1 MFSLHIDTARTWR
14 GGQAQVLYTVTGLR
28 ARGKRTVLVA
38 HPRGELRRR
47 MANGSD
53 LIALAPRTEFDPV
66 AAWRLVRVL
75 RRLRPEVVHAHDPH
89 GVAVAALAMTSLR
102 TSPPLVASRRIEFS
116 IGQNRLSRWKYQQVD
131 GFIANSEA
139 IRGRL
144 LASAIPP
151 TKTTVVHEGVDVD
164 AIARL
169 QAADARAALGLPR
182 EARIVGNIAALV
194 PHKGQHDLIDAA
206 AIVVRAVPEAQF
218 VICGD
223 GESRRALE
231 DHIRRRQLKRHVVL
245 TGFRTDVLAL
255 LKDFDLF
262 ALSSV
267 AEGMC
272 TALVEAMAASK
283 AAVATCVGGV
293 PEVLADGETGFL
305 VPPCHPEAMAA
316 RIIELLRDEALRL
329 RMGRAARERA
339 REAFTIDRMVDGT
352 IAAYDTL
359 LNAGTFTC

>member
-28 ARGKRTVLVA
+28 ARGERAVLVA

-47 MANGSD
+47 MGDGSEV
-53 LIALAPRTEFDPV
+53 IALAPRTEFDPI
-66 AAWRLVRVL
+66 AAWRLGRL
-75 RRLRPEVVHAHDPH
+75 IRRLRPDVIHAHDPH
-89 GVAVAALAMTSLR
+89 GVAMAAMAITSLP
-102 TSPPLVASRRIEFS
+102 TSPALVASRRIEFS
-116 IGQNRLSRWKYQQVD
+116 IGQNRFSKWKYERVD

-144 LASAIPP
+144 LASAIPH

-164 AIARL
+164 AIARMP
-169 QAADARAALGLPR
+169 AADAHTALGLPR
-182 EARIVGNIAALV
+182 EAPIVGNIAALA
-194 PHKGQHDLIDAA
+194 PHKGQQDLIDAA
-206 AIVVRAVPEAQF
+206 AIVVRSVPEAQF

-231 DHIRRRQLKRHVVL
+231 DHIRRRQVERHVVL
-245 TGFRTDVLAL
+245 AGFRTDVLAL

-262 ALSSV
+262 VMSSV

-283 AAVATCVGGV
+283 AAVATRVGGV

-305 VPPCHPEAMAA
+305 VPPCDPEAMAA
-316 RIIELLRDEALRL
+316 HIVELLRDEPLRS
-329 RMGRAARERA
+329 RMGRAALERA
-339 REAFTIDRMVDGT
+339 RASFTVDRMVDGT
-352 IAAYDTL
+352 MAAYDTL
-359 LNAGTFTC
+359 LTAGAFSR

>member
-28 ARGKRTVLVA
+28 ARGERAMLVA

-47 MANGSD
+47 MANGSEV
-53 LIALAPRTEFDPV
+53 IALAPHAEFDPI
-66 AAWRLVRVL
+66 AAWRLGRL
-75 RRLRPEVVHAHDPH
+75 IRRLKPDVIHAHDPH
-89 GVAVAALAMTSLR
+89 GVAMAALAIRSLS
-102 TSPPLVASRRIEFS
+102 TPPALVAARRIEFS
-116 IGQNRLSRWKYQQVD
+116 IGQNRLSRWKYEQVD

-144 LASAIPP
+144 VACAIPRA
-151 TKTTVVHEGVDVD
+151 KTTVVHEGVNVD
-164 AIARL
+164 AIARMPTAD
-169 QAADARAALGLPR
+169 AADAFGLSR
-182 EARIVGNIAALV
+182 DARIVGNIAALA
-194 PHKGQHDLIDAA
+194 PHKGQDDLIDAA
-206 AIVVRAVPEAQF
+206 AIVVRSIPEAQF

-231 DHIRRRQLKRHVVL
+231 DRIRRRQLGQHVVL
-245 TGFRTDVLAL
+245 AGFRTDVLAL

-262 ALSSV
+262 AMSSV

-283 AAVATCVGGV
+283 AAVATRVGGV

-305 VPPCHPEAMAA
+305 VPPRDPEAMAA
-316 RIIELLRDEALRL
+316 RIIELLRDEALRS
-329 RMGRAARERA
+329 RMGRAALERA
-339 REAFTIDRMVDGT
+339 RDCFTVDRMVDGT
-352 IAAYDTL
+352 MAAYDTL
-359 LNAGTFTC
+359 LTSGTFPR

>member
-1 MFSLHIDTARTWR
+1 
-14 GGQAQVLYTVTGLR
+14 
-28 ARGKRTVLVA
+28 
-38 HPRGELRRR
+38 
-47 MANGSD
+47 MA
-53 LIALAPRTEFDPV
+53 
-66 AAWRLVRVL
+66 
-75 RRLRPEVVHAHDPH
+75 
-89 GVAVAALAMTSLR
+89 SLR
-102 TSPPLVASRRIEFS
+102 TSPALVASRRIEFS
-116 IGQNRLSRWKYQQVD
+116 IGQNRLSKWKYQQVD

-169 QAADARAALGLPR
+169 QAVDARPALGLPPD
-182 EARIVGNIAALV
+182 ARIVGNIAALV
-194 PHKGQHDLIDAA
+194 PHKAQDDLIDAA
-206 AIVVRAVPEAQF
+206 AIVVRTVPEARF

-231 DHIRRRQLKRHVVL
+231 GQIRRRQLEHHVVL

-255 LKDFDLF
+255 LKNFDLF

-283 AAVATCVGGV
+283 AAVATSVGGV

-305 VPPCHPEAMAA
+305 VPPRHPEAMAA
-316 RIIELLRDEALRL
+316 RIIELLRDETLRS
-329 RMGRAARERA
+329 RMGRAALERA
-339 REAFTIDRMVDGT
+339 RDAFTIDRMVDGT
-352 IAAYDTL
+352 MAAYDTL
-359 LNAGTFTC
+359 LNAGTFTR